1 MAGGPEEVTATG
13 CDTARVLALLTT
25 LLGLLAVLAGIG
37 CGATAYSRTYAEHA
51 DVPLWPAMYRAGQ
64 AIRRVWVRYV
74 LRRPGVTVSVNG
86 AASAAVTS
94 SATVVASGPEID
106 TDLPVEEQVRFLI
119 HRVKNIENQASS
131 DRSRFARGL
140 DQVKTRV
147 DDQTAQLRAADGDI
161 RELARSIAVST
172 VKLQLW
178 GLILVGGGTVLMAV
192 PTLVSMWAVI
202 WTVPHPPR
210 GATDAGGSQTTSTDR
225 TDCDLRPLYQH
236 GVVRM
241 LKR

>member
-1 MAGGPEEVTATG
+1 MAGGPQEGTATG
-13 CDTARVLALLTT
+13 CETARVLALLTT
-25 LLGLLAVLAGIG
+25 LVGLLAVLAGIG
-37 CGATAYSRTYAEHA
+37 CAATAYSRTHAEHA
-51 DVPLWPAMYRAGQ
+51 DGPLWPTLHRAGQ
-64 AIRRVWVRYV
+64 TIRRV
-74 LRRPGVTVSVNG
+74 LRRSGVTVSVSG
-86 AASAAVTS
+86 AASTAVTS
-94 SATVVASGPEID
+94 SATIVASGPEID

-131 DRSRFARGL
+131 DRSRFARDL

-147 DDQTAQLRAADGDI
+147 DDQTAQLRVADGDI

-192 PTLVSMWAVI
+192 PTLVSMWAAI
-202 WTVPHPPR
+202 STVPHPPR
-210 GATDAGGSQTTSTDR
+210 GATDAGSCQTTSTDR
-225 TDCDLRPLYQH
+225 MDRDLRPLYQH
-236 GVVRM
+236 GVVRI